1 MSWRRERKPRLGG
14 CGHERTARSDFVAIV
29 SAVRSE
35 LPSWPNSPQS
45 ARDCAPH
52 RFPQRVASSPNGFNV
67 VHAATGVRE
76 LLSEFTNVHVDD
88 LGLGLFHVHVAIE
101 IIEERL
107 LGQS

>member
-1 MSWRRERKPRLGG
+1 MAGLRGDSCSCAAG
-14 CGHERTARSDFVAIV
+14 TAD
-29 SAVRSE
+29 
-35 LPSWPNSPQS
+35 WPNSLQS
-45 ARDCAPH
+45 ARVRAPH

-67 VHAATGVRE
+67 VHAATGIRE

-107 LGQS
+107 LGIRSI